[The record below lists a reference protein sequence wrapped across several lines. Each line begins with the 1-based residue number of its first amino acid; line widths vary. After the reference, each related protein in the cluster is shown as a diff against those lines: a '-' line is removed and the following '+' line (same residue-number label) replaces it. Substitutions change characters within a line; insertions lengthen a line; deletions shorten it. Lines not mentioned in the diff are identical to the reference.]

1 MEEIINKAAQNEAV
15 KWDRVNPSDFVKSCN
30 ESRERQRQAEAI
42 VLQRQS
48 LQKNNG
54 LVYVHRHS

>member
-15 KWDRVNPSDFVKSCN
+15 KWDRANPSDFVKLCN
-30 ESRERQRQAEAI
+30 ESRQRQADA
-42 VLQRQS
+42 VALQQRRQS
-48 LQKNNG
+48 LQKNNE

>member
-15 KWDRVNPSDFVKSCN
+15 KWDRANPSDFVKSCN
-30 ESRERQRQAEAI
+30 ESRERQRHAEAI
-42 VLQRQS
+42 ALQRQS